1 MVQKIH
7 GAATAMQNLTENVTY
22 YKVYT
27 LSLGATTDPLTAGQ
41 VNIHQTGNIQDESQK
56 NFEVLIQGI
65 ALRAMPVVMNAP
77 VAVANVATEG
87 ATEISGEG
95 YVWKFAVE
103 RFDYFNN
110 EGPNGTISPVGFLI
124 DEINGIVLPNATV
137 LITSGV
143 DQNIEFATSEF

>member
-7 GAATAMQNLTENVTY
+7 GAATAMQNLTENITY
-22 YKVYT
+22 YKVFT
-27 LSLGATTDPLTAGQ
+27 LSMGATTDPLTATQ

-77 VAVANVATEG
+77 VAVSNIADEG
-87 ATEISGEG
+87 AVEIAGEG

-103 RFDYFNN
+103 RHDYFNN
-110 EGPNGTISPVGFLI
+110 DGPDGTISPVGFLV
-124 DEINGIVLPNATV
+124 DEIDGIVLPNATM
-137 LITSGV
+137 LITSGI